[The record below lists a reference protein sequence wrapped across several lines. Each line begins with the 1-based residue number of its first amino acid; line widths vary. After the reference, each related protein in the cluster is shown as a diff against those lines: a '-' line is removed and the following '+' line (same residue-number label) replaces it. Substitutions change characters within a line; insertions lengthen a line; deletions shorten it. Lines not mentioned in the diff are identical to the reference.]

1 MGDLEG
7 KIITQNI
14 DDLNPPHGESHAN
27 FSSRVHNGLVR
38 VLQENDLSLVIA
50 HPRVAKKIFDWIG
63 LEEETVEAGVLYS
76 IDLPVGSGN
85 AHFRQV

>member
-1 MGDLEG
+1 
-7 KIITQNI
+7 
-14 DDLNPPHGESHAN
+14 
-27 FSSRVHNGLVR
+27 
-38 VLQENDLSLVIA
+38 VIA